1 MGRIIGIII
10 SLVMIIGGL
19 TGKLALRGTGSSTA
33 LVVVGVIFLIIEI
46 VLLVKE
52 NKAFSDE

>member
-1 MGRIIGIII
+1 
-10 SLVMIIGGL
+10 MIIGGL

-52 NKAFSDE
+52 NKASSEDQIES